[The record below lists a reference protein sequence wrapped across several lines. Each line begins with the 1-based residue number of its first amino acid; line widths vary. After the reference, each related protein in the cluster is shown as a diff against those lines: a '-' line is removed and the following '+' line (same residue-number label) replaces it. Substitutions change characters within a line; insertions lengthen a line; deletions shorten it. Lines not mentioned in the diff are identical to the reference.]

1 MLGKDEN
8 VDLYYSQ
15 TDADENGHYTIKL
28 KNGDV
33 VLYTHRIQSGHGL
46 SIRTSDKEFKWSWQ
60 HITI

>member
-28 KNGDV
+28 K
-33 VLYTHRIQSGHGL
+33 GL
-46 SIRTSDKEFKWSWQ
+46 SQLTSLN
-60 HITI
+60 TV